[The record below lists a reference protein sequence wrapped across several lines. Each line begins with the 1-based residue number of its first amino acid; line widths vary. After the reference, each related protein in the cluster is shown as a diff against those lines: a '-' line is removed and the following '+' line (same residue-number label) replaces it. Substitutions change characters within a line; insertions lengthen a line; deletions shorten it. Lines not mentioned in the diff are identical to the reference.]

1 MSNGE
6 VIFDFFI
13 KPEKWCDLET
23 HMKSY
28 DEQIEKDLVQLSSEN
43 KRLQKEARKYLESEF
58 EIKKVSEGKLKW
70 AEGIL
75 FGGDVC
81 GIDGTYSTYPM
92 QSGIRCRIGV
102 AATTYRNK
110 RTEGIVFVSEQQVKT
125 EETDVIEI
133 LKSRKKENKLI
144 SGLLIRAIMFYM
156 ERYKALERP
165 EKWLWFNG
173 PLVPYELRT
182 GIGKMRALDTCLKIC
197 EKIINRK
204 TVTGIIAKSTHDE
217 LVSLGLALNPCE
229 YVRLR
234 SFKEDLL
241 DYLEEAH
248 FNTQDYERMKE
259 FIENFGCQVDVGL
272 YRGMSRSYIFHAHK
286 EFFDDAA
293 SLVIKD
299 SLFQTLR
306 SYPMLI
312 DYADSLCTRLLASSD
327 FQRIIDHKLAKL
339 GHLPFE
345 LSEMSLRRR

>member
-6 VIFDFFI
+6 VKFDDFV
-13 KPEKWCDLET
+13 KSEKWCDLET
-23 HMKSY
+23 HMKTY
-28 DEQIEKDLVQLSSEN
+28 DEQIEKDLARLSLEN
-43 KRLQKEARKYLESEF
+43 KNIQEEARKYLEAEF
-58 EIKKVSEGKLKW
+58 KVKKVPEEKLKW
-70 AEGIL
+70 AEEIL
-75 FGGDVC
+75 FGGEVC
-81 GIDGTYSTYPM
+81 GIDGTCSTYPM

-102 AATTYRNK
+102 AATTYKNR
-110 RTEGIVFVSEQQVKT
+110 RTEGIVFISEQQVKT
-125 EETDVIEI
+125 EETNVIEI

-144 SGLLIRAIMFYM
+144 SGMLIRAIMFYM

-197 EKIINRK
+197 EEIIKRR
-204 TVTGIIAKSTHDE
+204 TVAGVVAKSTHDE

-234 SFKEDLL
+234 SFEEDLL

-248 FNTQDYERMKE
+248 FNPQDYKRMKE
-259 FIENFGCQVDVGL
+259 FIEKFGCQIDVGL
-272 YRGMSRSYIFHAHK
+272 YRGISRSYVFHAHK
-286 EFFDDAA
+286 DFFDDAA
-293 SLVIKD
+293 SLIIKD
-299 SLFQTLR
+299 SLFQPLR

-327 FQRIIDHKLAKL
+327 FRRIIDHKLAKL
-339 GHLPFE
+339 GQ
-345 LSEMSLRRR
+345 S